1 MAKNGNHPPPDSLSE
16 RSKDLWV
23 RLVPGQVRSPA
34 RRQALAVALM
44 GLDRLDQI
52 TAALRDQPLVKVTA
66 SSGAVHLHP
75 LVRAESSARRDFLAI
90 WERLSLDREPPTR

>member
-1 MAKNGNHPPPDSLSE
+1 MKSDHHPPPDSLSA
-16 RSKDLWV
+16 RSKGLWV
-23 RLVPGQVRSPA
+23 QLVPGQVRAPA
-34 RRQALAVALM
+34 RRQALAVALT

-75 LVRAESSARRDFLAI
+75 LIRAESSARRDFLGI
-90 WERLSLDREPPTR
+90 WERLGLDREPPTR